1 MKIYEV
7 GGAVR
12 DELLGLPVKDRD
24 YVVVGSTPEEMT
36 RLGYTPV
43 GKDFPVFLHPSTHA
57 EYALARTER
66 KTARG
71 YHGFQVHTAPDVTL
85 EQDLLRRD
93 LTINAIAKDE
103 HGNLIDPQNG
113 AGDLRDKI
121 LRHVSAAFSE
131 DPVRVLRV
139 ARFAARFSDF
149 NVAPETLSLM
159 RSMAANGEVDA
170 LVAERVW
177 QELAKGLMEN
187 KPSRMFEVLIAAEA
201 LTRIVPEFS
210 AMKMGDRANQRLDC
224 AAQDQATLPIRY
236 AVLIASVDVNTGNGP
251 RPPSIDAALHDR
263 ALETR
268 ALSASQRLRAPSD
281 CADLA
286 KLAVR
291 WHGTI
296 SRARS
301 LTPEDL
307 LKLLLGADALRRP
320 ARFQDLLRASKYLA
334 DFDAPSD
341 IGYLREAQTALAA
354 VEAKAV
360 IADATVAAEIPELI
374 RAAQLEK
381 LRQFL
386 TARA

>member
-71 YHGFQVHTAPDVTL
+71 YHGFQVYAAPDVTL
-85 EQDLLRRD
+85 EQALMRRD

-103 HGNLIDPQNG
+103 RGNLIDPQHG
-113 AGDLRDKI
+113 ARDLRDKL
-121 LRHVSAAFSE
+121 LRHVSSAFSE

-139 ARFAARFSDF
+139 ARFAARFADF
-149 NVAPETLSLM
+149 DVAPETLALM
-159 RSMAANGEVDA
+159 RSMATNGEVDA

-177 QELAKGLMEN
+177 QELAKGLME
-187 KPSRMFEVLIAAEA
+187 KMPSRMFEVLIAADA
-201 LTRIVPEFS
+201 LARIVPEFS
-210 AMKMGDRANQRLDC
+210 DMTIGDVASRRLDRAAGDS
-224 AAQDQATLPIRY
+224 ATLAVRY
-236 AVLIASVDVNTGNGP
+236 AVLIATIDARRSNTGAP
-251 RPPSIDAALHDR
+251 IDDGS
-263 ALETR
+263 LETPV
-268 ALSASQRLRAPSD
+268 LSASSRLRVPGD

-291 WHGTI
+291 WH
-296 SRARS
+296 RAIINGRGLS
-301 LTPEDL
+301 LEDL
-307 LKLLLGADALRRP
+307 LSLLLSADALRRP
-320 ARFQDLLRASKYLA
+320 ARFVELLRACNYLA
-334 DFDAPSD
+334 ETDASAA
-341 IGYLREAQTALAA
+341 IAHLLQAQNALASID
-354 VEAKAV
+354 VKPV
-360 IADATVAAEIPELI
+360 IGTAESADIPALV
-374 RAAQLEK
+374 RSAQREK
-381 LRQFL
+381 LRQFIAA
-386 TARA
+386 AR

>member
-24 YVVVGSTPEEMT
+24 YVVVGGTPEEMA

-43 GKDFPVFLHPSTHA
+43 GKDFPVFLHPKSHD

-71 YHGFQVHTAPDVTL
+71 YHGFQVHAAPDVTL
-85 EQDLLRRD
+85 EQDLMRRD

-103 HGNLIDPQNG
+103 NGNLIDPQNG
-113 AGDLRDKI
+113 ARDLRDKI

-139 ARFAARFSDF
+139 ARFAARLSDF
-149 NVAPETLSLM
+149 TVAPETMSLM

-187 KPSRMFEVLIAAEA
+187 KPSRMFEVLIASEA

-210 AMKMGDRANQRLDC
+210 AMKIAGIANQRLDR
-224 AAQDQATLPIRY
+224 AARDRATLPIRY
-236 AVLIASVDVNTGNGP
+236 AVLVASVGI
-251 RPPSIDAALHDR
+251 RPDHGQAPDDR

-268 ALSASQRLRAPSD
+268 ALSASQRLRVPSD

-291 WHGTI
+291 WHRSI
-296 SRARS
+296 SHGRKLSA
-301 LTPEDL
+301 EDL
-307 LKLLLGADALRRP
+307 LKLLVGADALRRP
-320 ARFQDLLRASKYLA
+320 TRFHDLLSACEYLA
-334 DFDAPSD
+334 DSDATSE
-341 IGYLREAQTALAA
+341 IGYLREAQTALAT

-360 IADATVAAEIPELI
+360 IADAQVATKIPELI
-374 RAAQLEK
+374 RTAQLEK
-381 LRQFL
+381 LRQFI
-386 TARA
+386 AASA

>member
-12 DELLGLPVKDRD
+12 DALLGLPVKDRD

-43 GKDFPVFLHPSTHA
+43 GKDFPVFLHPTTHA

-71 YHGFQVHTAPDVTL
+71 YHGFQIHAAPDVTL

-113 AGDLRDKI
+113 AGDLRNKI

-149 NVAPETLSLM
+149 SVAPETMTLM
-159 RSMAANGEVDA
+159 RLMAANGEVDA

-187 KPSRMFEVLIAAEA
+187 QPSRMFEVLIEAEA

-210 AMKMGDRANQRLDC
+210 AMKIGDLANQRLDQT
-224 AAQDQATLPIRY
+224 AHEQASLPIRY
-236 AVLIASVDVNTGNGP
+236 AVLVAT
-251 RPPSIDAALHDR
+251 IDARTASIIAGLHDNP
-263 ALETR
+263 LETP
-268 ALSASQRLRAPSD
+268 ALPASQRLRVPST
-281 CADLA
+281 CAELA

-291 WHGTI
+291 WYGTI
-296 SRARS
+296 SRGRS
-301 LTPEDL
+301 LSPEDL

-320 ARFQDLLRASKYLA
+320 TRFQDLLSVSKYLA
-334 DFDAPSD
+334 DFDAASE
-341 IGYLREAQTALAA
+341 IAYLRDAQTALAA
-354 VEAKAV
+354 LEANKV
-360 IADATVAAEIPELI
+360 IGDATVAADIPQLI
-374 RAAQLEK
+374 RSAQLEI
-381 LRQFL
+381 LHRFIA
-386 TARA
+386 ARH

>member
-24 YVVVGSTPEEMT
+24 YVVVGSTPAEMT

-43 GKDFPVFLHPSTHA
+43 GKDFPVFLHPSTHD

-71 YHGFQVHTAPDVTL
+71 YHGFQVHAAPDVTL
-85 EQDLLRRD
+85 EQDLMRRD
-93 LTINAIAKDE
+93 LTINAIAKDQ

-121 LRHVSAAFSE
+121 LRHVSSAFSE

-210 AMKMGDRANQRLDC
+210 SMQMGDLANQRLDH
-224 AAQDQATLPIRY
+224 AAKDQVTLPIRY
-236 AVLIASVDVNTGNGP
+236 AVLIAAVSVSTGNGT
-251 RPPSIDAALHDR
+251 PSTSIGAAFHDAS
-263 ALETR
+263 LETP
-268 ALSASQRLRAPSD
+268 ALSASQRLRVPSD

-291 WHGTI
+291 WHAAI
-296 SRARS
+296 SHGRHLS
-301 LTPEDL
+301 PDDL

-320 ARFQDLLRASKYLA
+320 TRFQDLLSASKYVA
-334 DFDAPSD
+334 DFDATSE

-354 VEAKAV
+354 VEAKSV

-381 LRQFL
+381 LRQFI
-386 TARA
+386 AAGA